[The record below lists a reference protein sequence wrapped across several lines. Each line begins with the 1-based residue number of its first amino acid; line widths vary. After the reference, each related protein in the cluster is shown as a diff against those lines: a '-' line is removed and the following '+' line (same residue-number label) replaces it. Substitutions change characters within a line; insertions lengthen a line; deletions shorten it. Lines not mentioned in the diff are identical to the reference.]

1 MSNYAN
7 RYSEEFKADA
17 IKLVQ
22 EGNRSVK
29 SVAKDLGINPQT
41 LRNWLK
47 EEKNRKNPESVRILE
62 LEKELKAEKR
72 RTAELE
78 EAVSI
83 LKKATALFVNSNNR
97 K

>member
-1 MSNYAN
+1 MSNTAN

-17 IKLVQ
+17 IKMVK
-22 EGNRSVK
+22 ERGRSVN
-29 SVAKDLGINPQT
+29 SVSKDLGINPQT
-41 LRNWLK
+41 LRNWLN
-47 EEKNRKNPESVRILE
+47 EEKKRQNPDNVRILA
-62 LEKELKAEKR
+62 LEAELKAEKR

-78 EAVSI
+78 EAVLI